1 MFSGLAEIFSCDVL
15 FSPIPSFLLIFSSCD
30 NFSDFA
36 GIFFAELSVEFFIS
50 GVV

>member
-1 MFSGLAEIFSCDVL
+1 MFSGLAEIFSCDVFIFANTE
-15 FSPIPSFLLIFSSCD
+15 FSLIFSSCD